1 MLMQELVEVNAS
13 VAADLNTLVTHTV
26 DADQN
31 VWSTLIVSQLWPV
44 STSTVLTPAQEF
56 VDSMLSVELSTIILY
71 VLVLWDTL
79 EIHSVVAA

>member
-13 VAADLNTLVTHTV
+13 VAADQNTLETHTV

-44 STSTVLTPAQEF
+44 STSTVLIPAQEF